1 MTVLEVLGF
10 RATAPRRTIADLLE
24 QRQDSFT
31 VEALSEELP
40 SVGRATVFRT
50 IKLLLEAGAVCKLA
64 TIDGSQMYSLCRV
77 GHHHHHWVCIQCGA
91 VEEFRAA
98 AVEQLISAIGSE
110 IPGEVIDHRVELY
123 VICGSCPF
131 HGSK

>member
-1 MTVLEVLGF
+1 MAVLEGLGC
-10 RATAPRRTIADLLE
+10 RATSPRKAIARLLE
-24 QRQDSFT
+24 QKQDSFT

-64 TIDGSQMYSLCRV
+64 TIDGSQLYRLCRV
-77 GHHHHHWVCIQCGA
+77 GHHHHHSVCIQCGA

-98 AVEQLISAIGSE
+98 AVEQLISAIGAE
-110 IPGEVIDHRVELY
+110 IPGEVIAHRVELY
-123 VICGSCPF
+123 VVCGLCPSDV
-131 HGSK
+131 G